1 MQEHRLAAGASDIVD
16 HGLAAGIIQV
26 GNHYLGAFTRQ
37 CCRTC
42 CADARCAAGDD
53 RDLAVYL
60 SHIAP
65 SFLIQM
71 SPFRSQWHRNL
82 GYPLPT
88 NRSRRLRGSLS
99 ISPSRDR
106 EVSIKARASLWA
118 CNSRDWQLAK

>member
-60 SHIAP
+60 HHLAP
-65 SFLIQM
+65 SL
-71 SPFRSQWHRNL
+71 FRCLHSEAN
-82 GYPLPT
+82 GIEIGPAIAAIG
-88 NRSRRLRGSLS
+88 N
-99 ISPSRDR
+99 
-106 EVSIKARASLWA
+106 
-118 CNSRDWQLAK
+118 